1 MATRTKL
8 ENFEATFNR
17 KLTAAEAYANRP
29 RFWMLYTVIVL
40 IIVLLVGWS
49 SADIHFTGLT
59 VTGTEVAKGVLHGIF
74 GPDTKLLFGFVH
86 TEVNSGKC
94 AGNLSR
100 IKHLEL
106 FCGNVFFIKQICP
119 YGVG

>member
-29 RFWMLYTVIVL
+29 RFWMLYTAIVL

-49 SADIHFTGLT
+49 SADVQFTGLT
-59 VTGTEVAKGVLHGIF
+59 VTGTEVAKGFLM
-74 GPDTKLLFGFVH
+74 D
-86 TEVNSGKC
+86 
-94 AGNLSR
+94 SR
-100 IKHLEL
+100 K
-106 FCGNVFFIKQICP
+106 
-119 YGVG
+119 